1 MENKATLIG
10 FSAIVMWALLA
21 LFTSTTN
28 GIPQFQL
35 LALTFAVGGGIGLL
49 VVARKGREGFKTF
62 KQPLKAWV
70 IGVGGLFGYHFFYFT
85 ALSNAPVA
93 DASLIA
99 YLWPL
104 LIVLFSAFLP
114 GEKLR
119 WFHVVGAFIGLGG
132 AVVLVASKGEFS
144 FSAEYGFG
152 YLAAIIC
159 SLTWSLYSILNRT
172 QGSVPTETVAGF
184 CVLTAV
190 LAAGCHVMMEEWVT
204 PDGSQWLAIFGLGF
218 GPVGAA
224 FYTWDYGTKH
234 GNIRMLGVLSYGA
247 PLLSTLILTLTGHAE
262 PTWALGLACLLITGG
277 AVIASLDY
285 FKAKPEPV
293 TA

>member
-1 MENKATLIG
+1 MEHKATLIG
-10 FSAIVMWALLA
+10 VSAIVMWSLLA
-21 LFTSTTN
+21 LFTSSTS

-35 LALTFAVGGGIGLL
+35 LALTFGVGGSLGLMI
-49 VVARKGREGFKTF
+49 VVRKGRSGLQKI

-114 GEKLR
+114 GERLR
-119 WFHVVGAFIGLGG
+119 WFHSVGAVTALCG
-132 AVVLVASKGEFS
+132 AVLLVGSKEAFS
-144 FSAEYGFG
+144 FSSQYSFG
-152 YLAAIIC
+152 YMAALVC
-159 SLTWSLYSILNRT
+159 ALTWSSYSVFNRT
-172 QGSVPTETVAGF
+172 QGSIPTEAVAGL
-184 CVLTAV
+184 CIMTAI
-190 LAAGCHVMMEEWVT
+190 LAAGCHFLVEDWVT
-204 PDGSQWLAIFGLGF
+204 PSLNQWFAILGLGI

-234 GNIRMLGVLSYGA
+234 GNIRTLGVLSYGA
-247 PLLSTLILTLTGHAE
+247 PLLSTIILTLNGHAQA
-262 PTWALGLACLLITGG
+262 TWGLAIACVLITGG
-277 AVIASLDY
+277 AIIASLDY
-285 FKAKPEPV
+285 FKFKSV
-293 TA
+293 